1 MPVRPDWYSEHPSA
15 CTCASCVGNGRA
27 GRRRVVTCTMCMGT
41 GKTISRWSE
50 ELGGKLLRCPKC
62 FGSGR
67 VTRHF
72 ERADRPHAAAPDKP
86 GHPGGVLDQAE
97 EIGDKYT
104 AESAKPPQHIP
115 NSHQSHL
122 RLKKPL
128 NPNVPAEARRRVHR
142 RAVRLRKPLNP
153 KVPVGARRRVHRKA
167 VRHRK
172 PLNPKA
178 LAEAHLQV
186 HRGAVRLKKP
196 LHPKALVEVH
206 RRVVVIRGSAE
217 QNRRQLAAR
226 LKKRHSLR
234 VLVGAGPDVES

>member
-104 AESAKPPQHIP
+104 AESAKPPQQHTQQP
-115 NSHQSHL
+115 PEPPPPQETPEPERSGGSTPPSPPEGSPSQ
-122 RLKKPL
+122 
-128 NPNVPAEARRRVHR
+128 EAPQPEGSGGSTPPSPPEGSPSQEAPQPEGPGGSTPPSPSGGSPSQETPPPEGPGGSTQTSRRDKRKR
-142 RAVRLRKPLNP
+142 RAKPATISRSP
-153 KVPVGARRRVHRKA
+153 QA
-167 VRHRK
+167 
-172 PLNPKA
+172 
-178 LAEAHLQV
+178 
-186 HRGAVRLKKP
+186 
-196 LHPKALVEVH
+196 
-206 RRVVVIRGSAE
+206 
-217 QNRRQLAAR
+217 
-226 LKKRHSLR
+226 HSLR
-234 VLVGAGPDVES
+234 AGAGPVVES